1 MDTRQLQQSML
12 FRGMTELEITK
23 ALQVLEA
30 HEKSFQKGETLLI
43 AGTITER
50 MGLVLEGSVTIES
63 NDAWGN
69 RTIISHVGQ
78 GQVFA
83 ETYALLENEPMLV
96 DVTASE
102 DCRVFFLRSGRIQS
116 LKNSLEPWALKYIT
130 NLLTISMHKNL
141 ILSGRSFHTAPK
153 TIRGRVMAYLNSVSL
168 QKHSREFDIPF
179 DRQQLADYLNL
190 ERSALSKELGKMQMW
205 RIAMKPGKPVAKGEV
220 RGVPFIG
227 LPGNP
232 VSGFVTFLLFAQPL
246 ILKLSGRSQIDVKG
260 YILPLAFDYKCGSR
274 REFIRGRRNGAGE
287 LENYRTQ
294 NSAVGH
300 AGRPAAE
307 LCGGL

>member
-179 DRQQLADYLNL
+179 DRQP
-190 ERSALSKELGKMQMW
+190 
-205 RIAMKPGKPVAKGEV
+205 I
-220 RGVPFIG
+220 
-227 LPGNP
+227 
-232 VSGFVTFLLFAQPL
+232 
-246 ILKLSGRSQIDVKG
+246 
-260 YILPLAFDYKCGSR
+260 
-274 REFIRGRRNGAGE
+274 
-287 LENYRTQ
+287 
-294 NSAVGH
+294 
-300 AGRPAAE
+300 
-307 LCGGL
+307 GGLSEPGAQRFIKGARKDAERQTDFLQKESFFYSANRFVALTDAARMVS

>member
-63 NDAWGN
+63 NDVWGN

-190 ERSALSKELGKMQMW
+190 ERSALSKELGKIQKDKL
-205 RIAMKPGKPVAKGEV
+205 IFCKK
-220 RGVPFIG
+220 
-227 LPGNP
+227 NH
-232 VSGFVTFLLFAQPL
+232 FL
-246 ILKLSGRSQIDVKG
+246 
-260 YILPLAFDYKCGSR
+260 
-274 REFIRGRRNGAGE
+274 IRQ
-287 LENYRTQ
+287 TD
-294 NSAVGH
+294 S
-300 AGRPAAE
+300 
-307 LCGGL
+307 

>member
-1 MDTRQLQQSML
+1 MDTRQLQKSML
-12 FRGMTELEITK
+12 FRGMTETEISN

-30 HEKSFQKGETLLI
+30 REKNFQKSETLLI

-63 NDAWGN
+63 NDVWGN
-69 RTIISHVGQ
+69 RTIISHVGK

-102 DCRVFFLRSGRIQS
+102 DCRILFLRSGRIQS
-116 LKNSLEPWALKYIT
+116 LKSSLEPWILKYVT

-168 QKHSREFDIPF
+168 QKHSRKFDIPF

-190 ERSALSKELGKMQMW
+190 ERSALSKELGKMQ
-205 RIAMKPGKPVAKGEV
+205 RDGLISCRKNH
-220 RGVPFIG
+220 FIILQTG
-227 LPGNP
+227 L
-232 VSGFVTFLLFAQPL
+232 
-246 ILKLSGRSQIDVKG
+246 
-260 YILPLAFDYKCGSR
+260 
-274 REFIRGRRNGAGE
+274 E
-287 LENYRTQ
+287 
-294 NSAVGH
+294 H
-300 AGRPAAE
+300 
-307 LCGGL
+307 

>member
-1 MDTRQLQQSML
+1 MDTLQLQKSML
-12 FRGMTELEITK
+12 FRGMTEPEITK

-30 HEKSFQKGETLLI
+30 HEKRYEKGETLLT
-43 AGTITER
+43 AGSVTER

-69 RTIISHVGQ
+69 RTIISHVGC

-96 DVTASE
+96 DVMASE
-102 DCRVFFLRSGRIQS
+102 DCRILFLRSGRIQS
-116 LKNSLEPWALKYIT
+116 LQNSPNPWALKYIT

-168 QKHSREFDIPF
+168 QKGSREFDIPF

-190 ERSALSKELGKMQMW
+190 ERSALSKELGKMQ
-205 RIAMKPGKPVAKGEV
+205 REGLISCRKNH
-220 RGVPFIG
+220 FII
-227 LPGNP
+227 
-232 VSGFVTFLLFAQPL
+232 Q
-246 ILKLSGRSQIDVKG
+246 
-260 YILPLAFDYKCGSR
+260 
-274 REFIRGRRNGAGE
+274 
-287 LENYRTQ
+287 
-294 NSAVGH
+294 
-300 AGRPAAE
+300 
-307 LCGGL
+307 